1 MQIFIVYIEI
11 SKLALV
17 FLHFWS
23 YHVCLCP
30 FPKMNAVMSFA
41 YFMIVIAGDIY
52 WCHVGCYLCS
62 FGGRRWG
69 LAGYCDIGKWWPT
82 AGGDG
87 ALTNVDNVWTYNNNL
102 IRHVNQGSPKKPGRP
117 IETCIFAMF
126 DKNRK
131 TGDGIQKHWGH
142 FAPNTQ
148 PIYQVNFN

>member
-1 MQIFIVYIEI
+1 MIFIDAMLDATYAPLEEDGGG
-11 SKLALV
+11 LV
-17 FLHFWS
+17 D
-23 YHVCLCP
+23 
-30 FPKMNAVMSFA
+30 
-41 YFMIVIAGDIY
+41 IVISESG
-52 WCHVGCYLCS
+52 
-62 FGGRRWG
+62 
-69 LAGYCDIGKWWPT
+69 WPT
-82 AGGDG
+82 ASGDG